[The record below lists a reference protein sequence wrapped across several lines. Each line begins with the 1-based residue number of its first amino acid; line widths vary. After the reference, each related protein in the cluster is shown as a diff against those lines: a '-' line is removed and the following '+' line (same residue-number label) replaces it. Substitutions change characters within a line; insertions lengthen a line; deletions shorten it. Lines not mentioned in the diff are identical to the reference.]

1 MVESKV
7 SVTDKSVNA
16 KAATKP
22 SPKPFT
28 YILKGEGVISN
39 RLYIKLR
46 ILRWSRTSIYFVTDR
61 ESDWTVPEYCRSKG
75 YQV

>member
-1 MVESKV
+1 MVAS
-7 SVTDKSVNA
+7 

-28 YILKGEGVISN
+28 YIHNGEGVISN

-46 ILRWSRTSIYFVTDR
+46 ILRLSRTPIFFVSEVVDSHTR
-61 ESDWTVPEYCRSKG
+61 WAVPYYCRSKG